1 MANISI
7 EKETPGEIIYVSH
20 FEGQPVHF
28 MQDKRTG
35 EITVNAD
42 DVVRAIGEADSF
54 EAFLGSDKG
63 LDFIADWKKEHPN
76 EPFFRW
82 CGDKETPIINTR
94 MYDISYISY
103 CYIGNILNTNMLYV
117 V

>member
-1 MANISI
+1 MDDLRI

-63 LDFIADWKKEHPN
+63 LDFISDWKKEHPN
-76 EPFFRW
+76 EPFFGGAVKKRHPRTGSPVPFPPSAR
-82 CGDKETPIINTR
+82 CTPA
-94 MYDISYISY
+94 DSW
-103 CYIGNILNTNMLYV
+103 
-117 V
+117 

>member
-1 MANISI
+1 MQTFIHPYQKTFIIMANISI

-76 EPFFRW
+76 EPFF
-82 CGDKETPIINTR
+82 GGAVIKKHQ
-94 MYDISYISY
+94 
-103 CYIGNILNTNMLYV
+103 
-117 V
+117 

>member
-1 MANISI
+1 MNKLTPLPHKYWFMDDLRI

-28 MQDKRTG
+28 MKDKRTG

-63 LDFIADWKKEHPN
+63 LDFISDWKKEHPN
-76 EPFFRW
+76 EPFFGGAVKKRHQ
-82 CGDKETPIINTR
+82 
-94 MYDISYISY
+94 
-103 CYIGNILNTNMLYV
+103 
-117 V
+117 

>member
-1 MANISI
+1 MDDLRI

-28 MQDKRTG
+28 MKDKRTG

-63 LDFIADWKKEHPN
+63 LDFISDWKKEHFYEALAEGKADAALAASLFHYKELEIMDLKN
-76 EPFFRW
+76 YLA
-82 CGDKETPIINTR
+82 DKGVSVR
-94 MYDISYISY
+94 R
-103 CYIGNILNTNMLYV
+103 
-117 V
+117 

>member
-1 MANISI
+1 MDDLRI

-20 FEGQPVHF
+20 FEGQPVYF
-28 MQDKRTG
+28 MQEKRTG

-63 LDFIADWKKEHPN
+63 LDFISDWKKEHPN
-76 EPFFRW
+76 EPFFGGAVKKRHQ
-82 CGDKETPIINTR
+82 
-94 MYDISYISY
+94 
-103 CYIGNILNTNMLYV
+103 
-117 V
+117 

>member
-1 MANISI
+1 MDDLRI
-7 EKETPGEIIYVSH
+7 EKETPGEIIYVSR

-54 EAFLGSDKG
+54 EAFLEVTR
-63 LDFIADWKKEHPN
+63 DWILY
-76 EPFFRW
+76 R
-82 CGDKETPIINTR
+82 
-94 MYDISYISY
+94 
-103 CYIGNILNTNMLYV
+103 IGRRSTLTNLFSV
-117 V
+117 VR